1 MAIKEVEV
9 NSTEEFV
16 DELLDDLP
24 EVDPEDLPK
33 VSTAT
38 YQVWLLGYNFNTEGD
53 IEVDDFAQF
62 IGECESKAE
71 AKQLAISFSNTRLE
85 LDTNSDVVMIQ
96 VQTVVEVED
105 HGEVCVGV
113 DYERQIEFIK
123 KENK

>member
-24 EVDPEDLPK
+24 EVNPEDLPK

-38 YQVWLLGYNFNTEGD
+38 YQVWLLGYKFKDDD

-62 IGECESKAE
+62 IGECESKSE
-71 AKQLAISFSNTRLE
+71 AKQLAVSISNTRLE
-85 LDTNSDVVMIQ
+85 LDTDSDVVMIQ

-113 DYERQIEFIK
+113 DYERQVEFIK